1 MRWMLRDVRMARSA
15 MDDCVATRTPRRRRT
30 RARAMALG
38 SGALGALR
46 RGALASSR
54 GVADASDAR
63 RWGRD
68 ERLPTHHRRGT
79 ARARRRGR
87 DRRAIWLAR
96 ALALCA
102 CAWLAL
108 GRRRDEAREGG
119 ARAAARRFAAATSA
133 RREAPRTTATRESRG
148 TSDLE
153 VGKAG
158 TREPRATAAMERAR
172 EDVRAEAA
180 RASLELETL
189 RDEHLGDAS
198 AGLDVERA
206 LESAEK
212 SVEDDQTDEVEM
224 GVVFP
229 PETTTT
235 TTTTTEK
242 EDGETRDDDDATS
255 KIGMFSGHVE
265 VSREPAKD
273 VVIGSLE
280 DELRAIRSAPH
291 PELESPFVNEV
302 VPKNAI
308 DPTRIRTI
316 SLNAP
321 RAFVYEGFLTDE
333 ECDHILALSKGHL
346 HKSGVVDAKTGG
358 STTSDIRTSTGT
370 FISRAHDPMI
380 TAIEER
386 IELWSQI
393 PVDHGEALQVLRYE
407 NGQEYKAHFDYF
419 FHKGGKRNNRIAT
432 VLLYLSDVEEGGET
446 VFPNTDVPTERDRSQ
461 YSECGNGGKSVKPR
475 KGDALLFWSMKPG
488 GELDPGSSHAGCP
501 VIKGVKWTA
510 TKWMHVNAI
519 GKPGDDVHKIFYE
532 GGPQSTESCK
542 DTDDACRGWAES
554 GECDKNP
561 GFMLKSCAMSCRTCQ
576 GDWRDGSYDKPKD
589 LKEDAR

>member
-1 MRWMLRDVRMARSA
+1 
-15 MDDCVATRTPRRRRT
+15 
-30 RARAMALG
+30 
-38 SGALGALR
+38 
-46 RGALASSR
+46 
-54 GVADASDAR
+54 
-63 RWGRD
+63 
-68 ERLPTHHRRGT
+68 
-79 ARARRRGR
+79 
-87 DRRAIWLAR
+87 
-96 ALALCA
+96 
-102 CAWLAL
+102 
-108 GRRRDEAREGG
+108 
-119 ARAAARRFAAATSA
+119 
-133 RREAPRTTATRESRG
+133 
-148 TSDLE
+148 
-153 VGKAG
+153 
-158 TREPRATAAMERAR
+158 
-172 EDVRAEAA
+172 
-180 RASLELETL
+180 
-189 RDEHLGDAS
+189 
-198 AGLDVERA
+198 
-206 LESAEK
+206 
-212 SVEDDQTDEVEM
+212 
-224 GVVFP
+224 
-229 PETTTT
+229 
-235 TTTTTEK
+235 
-242 EDGETRDDDDATS
+242 
-255 KIGMFSGHVE
+255 
-265 VSREPAKD
+265 
-273 VVIGSLE
+273 
-280 DELRAIRSAPH
+280 
-291 PELESPFVNEV
+291 VNEV

-370 FISRAHDPMI
+370 FISRAHDPTI

-446 VFPNTDVPTERDRSQ
+446 VFPNTDVPTDRDRSQ
-461 YSECGNGGKSVKPR
+461 YSECGNGGKSVKAR

-519 GKPGDDVHKIFYE
+519 GKHGDDVHKIFYE
-532 GGPQSTESCK
+532 GGPQATESCK

-561 GFMLKSCAMSCRTCQ
+561 GFMLKSCAMSCRACQ
-576 GDWRDGSYDKPKD
+576 GDWRDGGYDKPKD

>member
-1 MRWMLRDVRMARSA
+1 
-15 MDDCVATRTPRRRRT
+15 MDIFERASRRRRSP
-30 RARAMALG
+30 RRGARAMALG
-38 SGALGALR
+38 AGALR
-46 RGALASSR
+46 RVALALASARDGSS
-54 GVADASDAR
+54 ASGRDAR
-63 RWGRD
+63 RRDRD
-68 ERLPTHHRRGT
+68 ERLPTHHRRAT
-79 ARARRRGR
+79 ARARTRDDGARGR
-87 DRRAIWLAR
+87 DRRVYRAWLAR
-96 ALALCA
+96 VCA
-102 CAWLAL
+102 MCLCAWLAL
-108 GRRRDEAREGG
+108 GGRREGEERG
-119 ARAAARRFAAATSA
+119 RARGAARRFAAAADA
-133 RREAPRTTATRESRG
+133 RREAPRTTVTRESRG
-148 TSDLE
+148 TIDGE
-153 VGKAG
+153 VEREAKN
-158 TREPRATAAMERAR
+158 EPRVAAAMERAR

-198 AGLDVERA
+198 AGLDVERV

-212 SVEDDQTDEVEM
+212 AVEENRMEKAEM

-235 TTTTTEK
+235 TEN
-242 EDGETRDDDDATS
+242 ENGETRDDDDDDATP
-255 KIGMFSGHVE
+255 KTGMFSGHVE

-370 FISRAHDPMI
+370 FISRAHDPTI

-446 VFPNTDVPTERDRSQ
+446 VFPNTDVPTDRDRSQ
-461 YSECGNGGKSVKPR
+461 YSECGNGGKSVKAR

-519 GKPGDDVHKIFYE
+519 GKHGDDVHKIFYE
-532 GGPQSTESCK
+532 GGPQATESCK

-561 GFMLKSCAMSCRTCQ
+561 GFMLKSCAMSCRACQ
-576 GDWRDGSYDKPKD
+576 GDWRDGGYDKPKD

>member
-1 MRWMLRDVRMARSA
+1 
-15 MDDCVATRTPRRRRT
+15 
-30 RARAMALG
+30 MALG
-38 SGALGALR
+38 AGALR
-46 RGALASSR
+46 RAPARRPRVRVAASLERERSR
-54 GVADASDAR
+54 RAATRPRRAIADAPPTRDRAR
-63 RWGRD
+63 
-68 ERLPTHHRRGT
+68 
-79 ARARRRGR
+79 ANARRRR
-87 DRRAIWLAR
+87 ARPRSTRRSAPGAR
-96 ALALCA
+96 ASARCAL

-108 GRRRDEAREGG
+108 GGRRDEARERGR
-119 ARAAARRFAAATSA
+119 ARGAARRFAAADERETRGAEDDGDA
-133 RREAPRTTATRESRG
+133 RISR
-148 TSDLE
+148 DERLE
-153 VGKAG
+153 RSERAA
-158 TREPRATAAMERAR
+158 TREPRAAAAMERAR

-212 SVEDDQTDEVEM
+212 SIEDDQTDEVEM